1 MYFDLISAYSCR
13 ISWVSSTEKVEKI
26 ECFRD
31 GFYQSALFENDDVS
45 VVIVNLEPGL
55 EYTVKVSAGDKCI
68 TDTFE
73 TCSEEEPCLE
83 NLYSGLKNQDG
94 QVNTKSLNKK
104 VHDIFVENFSKIV
117 NSGDSILANVSV
129 NGVSKEIETV
139 AVRDGDKLDVESTSV
154 FLPFSKENNSF
165 MQTATLVKNNEE
177 AVLSYDR
184 EEDAFGYGGE
194 MYKVGDKFEMFGQ
207 MVTVGDGSI
216 VLIFADTVARTWGF
230 SQGRAEAVVAGT
242 AGSSFTSNVT
252 AQVFN
257 SLMEFEVDVSSG
269 STYQSSWA
277 VDPTNST
284 VSEVTR
290 FVHTINQDGRDGL
303 LSLGV
308 LHTDASDN
316 VFIEPTIQSAYDYTS
331 ISSQDESDATRSA
344 VFRST
349 GLQFDN
355 DDAAV
360 YFGANQQFRIIFS
373 EEEVGVTPDTLKI
386 EYFNGTEYVAKT
398 EFTAGS

>member
-1 MYFDLISAYSCR
+1 
-13 ISWVSSTEKVEKI
+13 
-26 ECFRD
+26 
-31 GFYQSALFENDDVS
+31 
-45 VVIVNLEPGL
+45 
-55 EYTVKVSAGDKCI
+55 
-68 TDTFE
+68 
-73 TCSEEEPCLE
+73 
-83 NLYSGLKNQDG
+83 
-94 QVNTKSLNKK
+94 
-104 VHDIFVENFSKIV
+104 
-117 NSGDSILANVSV
+117 
-129 NGVSKEIETV
+129 
-139 AVRDGDKLDVESTSV
+139 
-154 FLPFSKENNSF
+154 

-230 SQGRAEAVVAGT
+230 SQGRAEAVIAGT